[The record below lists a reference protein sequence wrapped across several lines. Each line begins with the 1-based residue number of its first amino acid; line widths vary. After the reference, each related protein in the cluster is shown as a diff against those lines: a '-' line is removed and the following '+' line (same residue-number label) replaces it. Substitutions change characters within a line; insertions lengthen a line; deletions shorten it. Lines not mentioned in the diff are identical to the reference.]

1 MSGTIKRNTPME
13 FVMMYS
19 QVGRAAREFF
29 AHKMGYDFETVDQRW
44 GQPLV
49 RRPPVLAVRRAVVVS
64 A

>member
-1 MSGTIKRNTPME
+1 ME

-29 AHKMGYDFETVDQRW
+29 AHKLGYDFETVDQRW